1 MEKRANIY
9 LLLILL
15 TIISKIQSQDI
26 SNTKFTYIHSAYR
39 QQCKLFT
46 TYLVSEKHTF
56 KLFKP
61 DSTGIELLNESPD
74 SKILLRRI
82 KNVTALVSALA
93 LAGSLCELYA
103 PSMEIKNK
111 HRPFPRMLFAGGLVM
126 LGAVVPLQIRANNLS
141 NKFVWT
147 FNRDIILNRSTVNT
161 SHFE

>member
-1 MEKRANIY
+1 M
-9 LLLILL
+9 
-15 TIISKIQSQDI
+15 
-26 SNTKFTYIHSAYR
+26 
-39 QQCKLFT
+39 
-46 TYLVSEKHTF
+46 SEKHTF

-111 HRPFPRMLFAGGLVM
+111 HRPVPRMLFAGGLVM
-126 LGAVVPLQIRANNLS
+126 LGAVVPLQIRVNNLS

-147 FNRDIILNRSTVNT
+147 FNRDIFLNRSTVNT